1 MLYGLLRKHAEQYTV
16 HVLGSLSRHYSVT
29 KFSDISHNNKQYWI
43 CKVTTR
49 RHMLAECEI
58 SYKSLYLSDFYPG
71 SHIQR

>member
-43 CKVTTR
+43 CK
-49 RHMLAECEI
+49 
-58 SYKSLYLSDFYPG
+58 G
-71 SHIQR
+71 NN